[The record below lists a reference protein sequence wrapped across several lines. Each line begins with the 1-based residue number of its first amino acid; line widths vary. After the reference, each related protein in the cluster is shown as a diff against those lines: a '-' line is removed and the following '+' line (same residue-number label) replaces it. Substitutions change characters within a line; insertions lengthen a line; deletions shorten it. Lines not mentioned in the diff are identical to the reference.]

1 MGVAIDTV
9 AFYAVNP
16 GAGPTVATLAPGDSA
31 TIRAN
36 NPSGSILLDDL
47 FRQGAAE
54 GYVRVRSPR
63 LHDNVRGIMI
73 TPSETPVAAGLP
85 WDIGQ
90 PLFPQDTLVVEQSGG
105 TAETDVGAF
114 VVWYSDLAGSEARL
128 HMPGDVLPLVEHF
141 VYVEVDFNTA
151 ATAGQW
157 QDTAINTT
165 EDLLK
170 ANRDYAVLG
179 YITDVAVNAMGI
191 KGTDTGNYRITGP
204 GVLRSEVTSRWF
216 LWQAEKNNRPYIPVI
231 NSANKANTFL
241 SCQAASAGA
250 AVKGQLALALLSHNI
265 G

>member
-9 AFYAVNP
+9 AFYGVNP
-16 GAGPTVATLAPGDSA
+16 GAGPQVATMAPGDSA

-36 NPSGSILLDDL
+36 NPSGVVLLDDI
-47 FRQGAAE
+47 FRQAGTE
-54 GYVRVRSPR
+54 GFTRIRSPR
-63 LHDNVRGIMI
+63 LHDNVRGIMV
-73 TPSETPVAAGLP
+73 TPTESPGAAFLP

-90 PLFPQDTLVVEQSGG
+90 PLYPQDTVVIEQSGG
-105 TAETDVGAF
+105 AAETDAGAF

-128 HMPGDVLPLVEHF
+128 HMPGDILPLIEHF

-157 QDTAINTT
+157 QDTALNAT

-179 YITDVAVNAMGI
+179 YITDVAVNCMGI
-191 KGTDTGNYRITGP
+191 KGTDTGNYRVCGP

-216 LWQAEKNNRPYIPVI
+216 LWQSEKNNRPYIPVI

-241 SCQAASAGA
+241 SAQASTA
-250 AVKGQLALALLSHNI
+250 ATAIKGQLALALLSRNLN
-265 G
+265 